1 MKSRLEEFKRLIEEE
16 EEEEENPIERKLD
29 EIDRNLEILNKILDE

>member
-1 MKSRLEEFKRLIEEE
+1 MKSRLEEFKRLIE

>member
-16 EEEEENPIERKLD
+16 GKEDPIERKLD
-29 EIDRNLEILNKILDE
+29 EIDRNLEMLNKILDE

>member
-16 EEEEENPIERKLD
+16 EKEYPIERKLD
-29 EIDRNLEILNKILDE
+29 EIDRNLEMLNKILDE

>member
-1 MKSRLEEFKRLIEEE
+1 MKSRIEEFKRLIE